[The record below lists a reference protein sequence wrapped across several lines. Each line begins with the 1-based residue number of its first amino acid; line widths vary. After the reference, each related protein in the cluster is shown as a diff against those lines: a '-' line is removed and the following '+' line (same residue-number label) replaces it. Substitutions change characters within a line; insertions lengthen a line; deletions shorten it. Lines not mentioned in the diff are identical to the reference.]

1 VTRVIYGEGGFT
13 LLDAEMADEN
23 PDEHGIEELR
33 LSRLLARAAPGS
45 RSGDGHCNPRGILS
59 HCGGARMD
67 GGDGV
72 TLRYCLDCHGHHAS
86 GYSCPQREARR
97 YRISAAR
104 KARGRPACL
113 EGGENCGKTARR
125 SALQTVR
132 LEQST
137 RGSSRHT
144 DQRRRR
150 ALRARQPRHAVS
162 ELSRSATV
170 APSSGRPALGPR
182 SQRAAELISV
192 TIRKNVRA
200 IRR

>member
-1 VTRVIYGEGGFT
+1 VISDGVRRGRRVTRVIYGEGGFT

-86 GYSCPQREARR
+86 GCSCPQREARR

-104 KARGRPACL
+104 KARGRHAWRVARTAARQRDGQRCRQCGSSKALAVHHVTPIS
-113 EGGENCGKTARR
+113 EGGERYGLDNLVTLCRSCHEVRPSRRQAGVQR
-125 SALQTVR
+125 SAPEV
-132 LEQST
+132 
-137 RGSSRHT
+137 
-144 DQRRRR
+144 
-150 ALRARQPRHAVS
+150 
-162 ELSRSATV
+162 
-170 APSSGRPALGPR
+170 SGRP
-182 SQRAAELISV
+182 S
-192 TIRKNVRA
+192 
-200 IRR
+200 